1 MLASSQA
8 SHTACCRERSVDF
21 PRQSSA
27 NAETHG
33 LGATF
38 RSARCDTGLSA
49 TRAACRTSASISS
62 RTAARRWSASAAN
75 SSRAIETRLV
85 FSAPAALRRRP
96 ASGDCLAKR
105 TSSDRSASL
114 IPSNSGLRLGFRLR
128 RRRRLLARR
137 ASEGRAVIDGVGSRR
152 PCGHRQPPWP
162 RPLDPRPRVG
172 LTVSRVPQHRPSGWN
187 ATADRLARAKGRA
200 EASGWRHVAWHAGTR
215 GSTVDSVVVCRSQF
229 GWPAAFRFGSWI
241 APR

>member
-1 MLASSQA
+1 MASSQA

-33 LGATF
+33 PGATF
-38 RSARCDTGLSA
+38 RSARCSTGLSA

-62 RTAARRWSASAAN
+62 RTAARHWSASAAN

-128 RRRRLLARR
+128 RRRLGLARR
-137 ASEGRAVIDGVGSRR
+137 ASEGRA
-152 PCGHRQPPWP
+152 
-162 RPLDPRPRVG
+162 
-172 LTVSRVPQHRPSGWN
+172 VSRVPQHRPSGWN